1 MEGEHCPA
9 LLALGRRKF
18 GEGQRR
24 EGVQKMSPALEVNV
38 VMERLDGYWAGWSL
52 TTRSCS
58 KRTIDDVPVGSL
70 THLNLAFAYIE
81 PGTFEIVPM
90 PRTSDKVFSQITNLK
105 QKAPGLKIW
114 ISLGGWTYSD
124 NDTDTQAV
132 WGDLSRTNANRYK
145 FAANLHKF
153 MKTWGFD
160 GVDLD
165 WEYPGAPD
173 RGGKPDDPDNF
184 VLLLETLN
192 TVFAEAGSDFG
203 ISFTAPSSYWYLRW
217 FKIDLLW
224 KYVSWIN
231 LMSYDLHGS
240 WDAPGT
246 YIGPYVYA
254 HTNKTEIKESLDL
267 FWRMGVPADRINLG
281 IGFYGRSYT
290 LEDANCN
297 KPGCPHSAPGVAG
310 QCTGEGG
317 ILSFAEIESYIKRFN
332 LEKIHDKE
340 AGVKYLAWGSN
351 NQWVSYDD
359 EETLQDKVDF
369 AKEQGLLGLFVWSI
383 DLDDT
388 DHTALK
394 ALLGGKLDIFADQNG
409 YNPSAIDQGNFASAT
424 GTECKWSSCGTTSC
438 GAGYQSAGA
447 QQYCGMRDG
456 KAQRQTLCCPLK
468 STPDP
473 KKCRWSGGQQGVEG
487 FWCSGTCRDGEIPVV
502 SSTEPYI
509 DDEHLSCW
517 FGFAQYCCES
527 STGGINDV
535 CGWTSECLD
544 LKNGRPAN
552 SNTLKGVCGD
562 RNFVTTKRGTCQGN
576 KGVSFCCDKGIDTS
590 SCYWNEGGDF
600 PICSNSEF
608 CSSTTSK
615 IDQDQYG
622 GPNGDGK
629 GDSTHECKYT
639 IPQQQGIWSWYNADL
654 AFCCNTKGMGKE
666 TINLPVPLKNL
677 FPTPGPDSN
686 TEKLYIK
693 IDQTMGGQI
702 TPGNSNDPDDH
713 AFGFYIMS
721 GPEEEITTVNKRDGS
736 HWELFDCDNTISENR
751 QTVKAVCT
759 DSSANSNCDIIFK
772 GGLEHTVVE
781 MPSDCGPGK
790 YAVARKM
797 ELSTTHTHIRHKL
810 EKRGLADALVYDFTF
825 DYDFTTFE
833 KRAGQ
838 SNVLVRIDYSDNPG
852 YWDSI
857 IEAPPGNQKRKRD
870 LEIETIFGGNKKAWL
885 EHTWRKEKR
894 ELHYTELH
902 KRWWSGNVKEW
913 WDKQRDV
920 DIKYQGVRH
929 RVKEQFNIKIFEE
942 TLKDCAEWAD
952 DLYFKS
958 WVEMDL
964 DVQTAAGVTVIGKLG
979 NLESFE
985 ESSAWFRTEGQV
997 TAQLKFEAF
1006 GKVSFHTG
1014 NVELF
1019 GAHNFGAT
1027 FRVPGFVTI
1036 GPDFRIIG
1044 SLAGEAQLKI
1054 NATYEMKFP
1063 GWDYSMRYPIADGED
1078 DKPDEETPKK
1088 DVSGSGVHDKFTWD
1102 LDASGKVTAHI
1113 IPKVTFGIVFDSS
1126 AISNAALDLGIDSYA
1141 QLYADTKVGS
1151 NQPFIYCYGM
1161 DAGAELFGNIEAPTV
1176 FKTRWSKHYTLWN
1189 DEYAVIPRYCSDGW
1203 ETPYPFPLS
1212 LQSALS
1218 DRPNLRLTYINN
1230 DREGYSMDKAIL
1242 SSTHLEHLE
1251 FTALAIQP
1259 QAVCFSE
1266 MCELKRC
1273 LLQARNLKKLCLR
1286 VGVASGAQNDDYQE
1300 SPLNLPFRGDDTFP
1314 ALEELTLDPMLQ
1326 NYFPTVEH
1334 CEIWSRCMDW
1344 GHLNTLD
1351 FGSGTPT
1358 ALLQALTGRVAQ
1370 LKTLKFG
1377 FWNDYGAASGLWNSS
1392 NNTKVLERFIDS
1404 IDALRNVKMHS
1415 LDDEAMQKVRPTL
1428 LAKHG
1433 RSLWSLQAEYAK
1445 SVAWEPEHFYALA
1458 ETAQTIKI
1466 LRLPMKVEK
1475 KQGNESLSVWPDEK
1489 ATQKRWAMARL
1500 KKLFSSFSQQKH
1512 GISPGIALGS
1522 AARRSIHSALT
1533 SLRHLR
1539 QLYLKVYL
1547 EYNSYQLISYPDPD
1561 AWGSP
1566 QIKQKAAR
1574 DLMLRLWHDFG
1585 HNSALEQIEVTF
1597 VSPGGST
1604 KIWYCTV
1611 FRKWEKRASDGI
1623 WKSKV
1628 EVEMREEGRDYDP
1641 STFDP
1646 FG

>member
-1 MEGEHCPA
+1 MADFVIFLQASNLDPASPIGETYANWSLGAYHLRRWC
-9 LLALGRRKF
+9 LALTCT
-18 GEGQRR
+18 
-24 EGVQKMSPALEVNV
+24 S
-38 VMERLDGYWAGWSL
+38 YWAGWSL

-81 PGTFEIVPM
+81 PETFEIVPM
-90 PRTSDKVFSQITNLK
+90 PRTPDDVFSQITNLK

-124 NDTDTQAV
+124 NGTDTQAV
-132 WGDLSRTNANRYK
+132 WGDLARTGANRYK

-173 RGGKPDDPDNF
+173 RGGKPDDPGNF
-184 VLLLETLN
+184 VLLLEALN
-192 TVFAEAGSDFG
+192 TVFELAGDDYG

-246 YIGPYVYA
+246 YIGPYVFA

-297 KPGCPHSAPGVAG
+297 KPGCKHSAPGVAG
-310 QCTGEGG
+310 QCTGESG

-332 LEKIHDKE
+332 LEKIYDKE

-394 ALLGGKLDIFADQNG
+394 ALLGGKLDVFAEQNG
-409 YNPSAIDQGNFASAT
+409 YDSSAIDEGDFGSAT
-424 GTECKWSSCGTTSC
+424 GTECAWSSCGTTSC

-473 KKCRWSGGQQGVEG
+473 KKCRWSGGQQGIEG
-487 FWCSGTCRDGEIPVV
+487 FWCSGACHDGEIPVV

-527 STGGINDV
+527 STGGVNDV
-535 CGWTSECLD
+535 CGWTDECLN
-544 LKNGRPAN
+544 LKDGRPQN
-552 SNTLKGVCGD
+552 SNSLKSVCGD

-576 KGVSFCCDKGIDTS
+576 KGVSYCCDKGIDTS
-590 SCYWNEGGDF
+590 SCYWNEGGNI

-629 GDSTHECKYT
+629 GDGTHECKYT
-639 IPQQQGIWSWYNADL
+639 IPQQMGVWSWYNADL
-654 AFCCNTKGMGKE
+654 AFCCDTRGMGKE

-686 TEKLYIK
+686 TEKITIK
-693 IDQTMGGQI
+693 VDQTMGGQI

-721 GPEEEITTVNKRDGS
+721 GPEDEITTVNKRDGS
-736 HWELFDCDNTISENR
+736 HWELFDCDNTVGENR

-759 DSSANSNCDIIFK
+759 DSSENSNCDIIFR
-772 GGLEHTVVE
+772 GSLEHTVVE

-797 ELSTTHTHIRHKL
+797 ESSTTHAHIRHRL
-810 EKRGLADALVYDFTF
+810 EKRGLSDAAVYDFTF

-833 KRAGQ
+833 KRADQ

-857 IEAPPGNQKRKRD
+857 IEAPPGKHRRKRD
-870 LEIETIFGGNKKAWL
+870 LEIETMFGGNKKAWL
-885 EHTWRKEKR
+885 EHAWRKEKR

-920 DIKYQGVRH
+920 DIKYEGVRH
-929 RVKEQFNIKIFEE
+929 RVHEQFNIKIFEE
-942 TLKDCAEWAD
+942 TLTDCAEWAD

-964 DVQTAAGVTVIGKLG
+964 DVQTAGGVTVIGKLG

-1014 NVELF
+1014 DVELF

-1054 NATYEMKFP
+1054 NATYEMEMP
-1063 GWDYSMRYPIADGED
+1063 GWDYSMRYPIPDGED
-1078 DKPDEETPKK
+1078 DKPDEETTKK
-1088 DVSGSGVHDKFTWD
+1088 DVSGSGVHDQFTWD

-1126 AISNAALDLGIDSYA
+1126 AISNAALDLGVDSYA
-1141 QLYADTKVGS
+1141 QLYANTKVGS

-1176 FKTRWSKHYTLWN
+1176 FKTRWSKHYSLWS
-1189 DEYAVIPRYCSDGW
+1189 DEYAVIPRYCSDG
-1203 ETPYPFPLS
+1203 
-1212 LQSALS
+1212 SA
-1218 DRPNLRLTYINN
+1218 
-1230 DREGYSMDKAIL
+1230 
-1242 SSTHLEHLE
+1242 
-1251 FTALAIQP
+1251 
-1259 QAVCFSE
+1259 
-1266 MCELKRC
+1266 
-1273 LLQARNLKKLCLR
+1273 
-1286 VGVASGAQNDDYQE
+1286 
-1300 SPLNLPFRGDDTFP
+1300 
-1314 ALEELTLDPMLQ
+1314 
-1326 NYFPTVEH
+1326 
-1334 CEIWSRCMDW
+1334 
-1344 GHLNTLD
+1344 
-1351 FGSGTPT
+1351 
-1358 ALLQALTGRVAQ
+1358 
-1370 LKTLKFG
+1370 
-1377 FWNDYGAASGLWNSS
+1377 
-1392 NNTKVLERFIDS
+1392 
-1404 IDALRNVKMHS
+1404 
-1415 LDDEAMQKVRPTL
+1415 
-1428 LAKHG
+1428 
-1433 RSLWSLQAEYAK
+1433 
-1445 SVAWEPEHFYALA
+1445 
-1458 ETAQTIKI
+1458 
-1466 LRLPMKVEK
+1466 
-1475 KQGNESLSVWPDEK
+1475 
-1489 ATQKRWAMARL
+1489 
-1500 KKLFSSFSQQKH
+1500 
-1512 GISPGIALGS
+1512 
-1522 AARRSIHSALT
+1522 
-1533 SLRHLR
+1533 
-1539 QLYLKVYL
+1539 
-1547 EYNSYQLISYPDPD
+1547 
-1561 AWGSP
+1561 
-1566 QIKQKAAR
+1566 
-1574 DLMLRLWHDFG
+1574 
-1585 HNSALEQIEVTF
+1585 
-1597 VSPGGST
+1597 
-1604 KIWYCTV
+1604 
-1611 FRKWEKRASDGI
+1611 
-1623 WKSKV
+1623 
-1628 EVEMREEGRDYDP
+1628 
-1641 STFDP
+1641 
-1646 FG
+1646 